1 MAYGTVNVGEKV
13 TLSEL
18 GGVPSSRKVNNKP
31 LSSDITLAASDV
43 GAVPTTR
50 KVNNKALSAD
60 ISLTAGDVGAAASS
74 HNHSAANITSGTL
87 AIARGGTGATS
98 AAAARTALGAAASS
112 HNHSAANITSGTLA
126 VARGGTGATS
136 LSSIT
141 VGAANKCN
149 GLTFAIAATN
159 PGAAA
164 NNKVYF
170 VYYSTPDK

>member
-13 TLSEL
+13 TLSDL

-31 LSSDITLAASDV
+31 LSSDITLAAGDV

-60 ISLTAGDVGAAASS
+60 ISLSAADVGAVPTGRTVNGKALSANISLSAGDV
-74 HNHSAANITSGTL
+74 
-87 AIARGGTGATS
+87 
-98 AAAARTALGAAASS
+98 GAAASS

-170 VYYSTPDK
+170 VY